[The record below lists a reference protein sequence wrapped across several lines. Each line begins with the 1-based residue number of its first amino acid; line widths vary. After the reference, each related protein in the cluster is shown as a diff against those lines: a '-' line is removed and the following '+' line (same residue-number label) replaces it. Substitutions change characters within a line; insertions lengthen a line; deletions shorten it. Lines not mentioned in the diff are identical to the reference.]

1 MIELTREETIEAL
14 ECCGSNE
21 YICKT
26 SCPLFPG
33 TDAQCAQTI
42 ACNVLSYFVK
52 KEPAPSANDTSS
64 EDYLQEYNNAN
75 SAVCQGEVVSKL
87 FCKAD
92 RACNSVMCMYDN
104 MTDAEQRAFDIG
116 KTYRDM
122 LSVRNELE
130 ELKLRGGD
138 KK

>member
-1 MIELTREETIEAL
+1 MELTKEETIKAL
-14 ECCGSNE
+14 ESCNTDRCE
-21 YICKT
+21 F
-26 SCPLFPG
+26 CPLNNNP
-33 TDAQCAQTI
+33 D
-42 ACNVLSYFVK
+42 CNELRDKNALHYLK
-52 KEPAPSANDTSS
+52 EKEPAPSANDTSS